1 MATLKGID
9 LIRRWVIQTS
19 LKEKGKQGGVMIT
32 LPKKDFVDLNTSI
45 TAEKLM
51 RNGIDPNS
59 ITSVNQVENIIN
71 QINKPRVISQGD
83 PEFSGIMGRLTGSNV
98 IKRDFGKPFKEEIK
112 KMESESEIAER
123 LTKGNKQSV
132 QKLKM
137 QKMLD
142 EAIEDASPG
151 FANDIKVDADLV
163 AENLAERMGKVY
175 DDLPT
180 KERLD
185 LYDQAYTGLSKQRFK
200 NMKKPIA
207 EGLSDKEFKS
217 EKTSFRLNIA
227 KNSPEF
233 NQDLAKRITNKE
245 IYTDLSDVQRKE
257 FLKDLDFVLK
267 NPRDGNADGGRIG
280 FKMGRRAF
288 LKALGAGLTGLG
300 AAKTGIFSGFGK
312 EGTKQVTKEIVKT
325 PPVPGKPEWFDSLV
339 NKVIT
344 QGDDVTKNFATKER
358 QTVHV
363 KKLNDNE
370 QVQVERDLETG
381 DVSVTYESPNNM
393 GEDAVYL
400 QYKAPQKLEEGRTVP
415 ADFEATELEPR
426 GIRMGPDDYDIEF
439 DGENVVSSV
448 DELMSDTST
457 LKQFATNKKPTMKEF
472 VESKNKK
479 DRVQSIN
486 KDQVEQAEYL
496 ETKYGPGTDEGNPSF
511 QNFDRSEDFASG
523 GIARMLGE

>member
-1 MATLKGID
+1 MPGHY
-9 LIRRWVIQTS
+9 
-19 LKEKGKQGGVMIT
+19 
-32 LPKKDFVDLNTSI
+32 
-45 TAEKLM
+45 
-51 RNGIDPNS
+51 
-59 ITSVNQVENIIN
+59 
-71 QINKPRVISQGD
+71 
-83 PEFSGIMGRLTGSNV
+83 GS
-98 IKRDFGKPFKEEIK
+98 
-112 KMESESEIAER
+112 
-123 LTKGNKQSV
+123 
-132 QKLKM
+132 
-137 QKMLD
+137 
-142 EAIEDASPG
+142 
-151 FANDIKVDADLV
+151 
-163 AENLAERMGKVY
+163 
-175 DDLPT
+175 
-180 KERLD
+180 
-185 LYDQAYTGLSKQRFK
+185 
-200 NMKKPIA
+200 KKPA
-207 EGLSDKEFKS
+207 SKE
-217 EKTSFRLNIA
+217 
-227 KNSPEF
+227 
-233 NQDLAKRITNKE
+233 
-245 IYTDLSDVQRKE
+245 
-257 FLKDLDFVLK
+257 
-267 NPRDGNADGGRIG
+267 
-280 FKMGRRAF
+280 M
-288 LKALGAGLTGLG
+288 
-300 AAKTGIFSGFGK
+300 
-312 EGTKQVTKEIVKT
+312 VKT